1 MESALE
7 SELQKLRRMLCT
19 NLVNSSKHPKDSP
32 STSSGLESPSTV
44 AEKSF
49 ISRWRSGDRLFEGIF
64 SPSGSST
71 PKTPSSPVYSA
82 KGTPA
87 TTKKCYKSDFSD
99 SEEYSLPCHYEYQR
113 YHTEFTEIC
122 QIGAGSFGRVFKS
135 RNKLDKF
142 EYAIKKI
149 NIKNNSLHSKE
160 KAIQEALTL
169 AQSSTLDD
177 NSYII
182 KYYSAWI
189 EKSILYLVMELC
201 DCSLPEYL
209 DRTGQ
214 INEANL
220 IKIFR
225 DVCKGLKKLHSHKI
239 VHLDIKPENILFS
252 FGHRFKIADLG
263 LARITTNLCGEIPEG
278 DARYLAPELMK
289 IMPNDPD
296 SIPDLTKADIF
307 SLGCTMLEIM
317 NGGAL
322 PNNGPLWHKIRE
334 GDIEIKGEY
343 SQYLKDIV
351 RKMLN
356 KTSELRP
363 SAEEILGTLL
373 SKNKQ
378 KARANENYIKF
389 LESVL
394 SQKENNEGAPVKK
407 RKLSI

>member
-1 MESALE
+1 MESVLE

-32 STSSGLESPSTV
+32 SSSSGIESPSTV
-44 AEKSF
+44 PEKSF

-71 PKTPSSPVYSA
+71 PKTPSSPVHSA

-87 TTKKCYKSDFSD
+87 TIKKRHKSDFSD
-99 SEEYSLPCHYEYQR
+99 SEDYSLPCHYEYQR

-149 NIKNNSLHSKE
+149 NIKNNSSHSKE
-160 KAIQEALTL
+160 KAIREALTL

-189 EKSILYLVMELC
+189 EKSTLYLVMELC

-214 INEANL
+214 INEVNL

-263 LARITTNLCGEIPEG
+263 LACITTNLCGEIPEG

-343 SQYLKDIV
+343 SQYLKDII

-356 KTSELRP
+356 RISELRP
-363 SAEEILGTLL
+363 SADEILGMLL

-378 KARANENYIKF
+378 KAKANENYIKF

>member
-1 MESALE
+1 METAFE

-19 NLVNSSKHPKDSP
+19 NLVNASKHSKDSP

-49 ISRWRSGDRLFEGIF
+49 IKRWRSGDRIFEGIF

-71 PKTPSSPVYSA
+71 PKTPSSPIPSS
-82 KGTPA
+82 KETPA
-87 TTKKCYKSDFSD
+87 SIQKRYKGDFSD
-99 SEEYSLPCHYEYQR
+99 SDDYSLPCHYEYQR

-149 NIKNNSLHSKE
+149 NIKNKSSSAKE

-209 DRTGQ
+209 DRTGV
-214 INEANL
+214 INEQNL

-225 DVCKGLKKLHSHKI
+225 DVCKGLQKLHSHKI

-289 IMPNDPD
+289 IMPNNPE

-307 SLGCTMLEIM
+307 SLGCTLLEIM

-322 PNNGPLWHKIRE
+322 PNNGPHWQKIRE
-334 GDIEIKGEY
+334 GDFEIKGEY
-343 SQYLKDIV
+343 SQHLKDIV
-351 RKMLN
+351 RKMLS
-356 KTSELRP
+356 KSPESRP
-363 SAEEILGTLL
+363 TAEEILGMLL

-378 KARANENYIKF
+378 RAKANENYIKF
-389 LESVL
+389 LESAL
-394 SQKENNEGAPVKK
+394 AQKENSEGTPAKR